1 MMHLMV
7 INYDENF
14 PQKLAKMVCLA
25 LSLPF
30 PSDTSN
36 PGGEDTGRDGD
47 NASAK
52 KTEQC
57 MTNKLLLVGC
67 DQSGTST
74 IFKQVRCSWWNIS
87 SFFELNLFLTYIV
100 ELLITGKSLLHHC

>member
-1 MMHLMV
+1 MMHLILIV
-7 INYDENF
+7 INYEFF

-25 LSLPF
+25 LCLPF

-36 PGGEDTGRDGD
+36 PGGEDTGRNRDA
-47 NASAK
+47 NAK

-74 IFKQVRCSWWNIS
+74 IFKQVRCSWWNVS
-87 SFFELNLFLTYIV
+87 SSNYRQKPTTPLLNLLMIIILYN
-100 ELLITGKSLLHHC
+100 H